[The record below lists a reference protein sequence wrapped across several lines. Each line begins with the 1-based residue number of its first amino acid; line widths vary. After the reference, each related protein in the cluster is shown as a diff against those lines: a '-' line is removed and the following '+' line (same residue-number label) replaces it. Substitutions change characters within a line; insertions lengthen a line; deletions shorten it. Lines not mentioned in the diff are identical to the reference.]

1 MMSRSSSSSRII
13 KNNNLFHLLKS
24 FKEFGGAIIVLIR
37 DGALQLSSR
46 PQQRISLYSCL
57 FLGGSSE
64 CESMCIAGGAQTPLA
79 HCRSGDADPAASTPH
94 PSRRST
100 PGSPTWAPTN
110 LPPLS
115 CLHAAVHTRVPGL
128 RRAVALPSENLV
140 PPRPRAISPARR
152 RGRVHGKVRK
162 AVRRIDGDT
171 ERVRWSDRDRD
182 RDRDK
187 CALLAQ

>member
-1 MMSRSSSSSRII
+1 M
-13 KNNNLFHLLKS
+13 
-24 FKEFGGAIIVLIR
+24 
-37 DGALQLSSR
+37 R

-110 LPPLS
+110 LPMERKRQGQGQRQVRAPS
-115 CLHAAVHTRVPGL
+115 TVAPHHAHFSLFPSTRESHQKLGPISPKP
-128 RRAVALPSENLV
+128 APS
-140 PPRPRAISPARR
+140 PPAPARR
-152 RGRVHGKVRK
+152 SLPHDRQPCAFLGRSRASTVCSK
-162 AVRRIDGDT
+162 ART
-171 ERVRWSDRDRD
+171 KQLSDKQHFLNRTT
-182 RDRDK
+182 
-187 CALLAQ
+187 CACHPH